1 MTISKNSV
9 HRYAFALAVVA
20 LSFLLKV
27 ILPPL
32 IGREI
37 SFLLFSAATIV
48 STWYGGIGPGLLA
61 SFSSMLTQGD
71 LLFRPI
77 DAHPVSGW
85 FFLEAFL
92 VTVLSAAWKSAR
104 RQAETAREENRQ
116 FHMKMEQ
123 SALEQAGTLETT
135 HKDLE
140 NKMADRIRREE
151 ELKTALSFMN
161 AALESTTDGL
171 LVVDRAGKIRTFNR
185 KFIEMWQIPPSIVD
199 SRDDD
204 QALNY
209 VLDQLKEPEQFIAK
223 VRELYTQPEAESYDI
238 LEFKDGKIFERYSK
252 PQQIGEASVGRVW
265 SFRDITE
272 RRQNE
277 KALQE
282 QAIRD
287 SLTGLYN
294 RRYFDQRT
302 EDEIARAH
310 RERYPLAILMCDL
323 DFFKV
328 LNDTLGHQVGD
339 RMLKTVAISILDSTR
354 GIDLIFRW
362 GGDEIVVVLS
372 KVTREGV
379 LTAANRIREGI
390 VKIGQEA
397 DIPLDVSIG
406 ISLYPEHGRTIDE
419 LISMADRSL
428 YIAKKGGDKVHIG
441 DKEYDLDD
449 NAVTI
454 VFQPV
459 VEIASRRIIGY
470 EALSRDPQGKSS
482 INELFKKYQA
492 IGQLS
497 ELKRICFQLQLK
509 AAQQL
514 RLQRVFINV
523 DFNLLDQVG
532 LIPKPPDIEIILEIS
547 ESEALHHIDQR
558 LQIARRWKKQG
569 FKFAM
574 DDFGAGFVS
583 LPFISQLVPDY
594 IKIDRSAI
602 LQAVESKAFRQ
613 FLKEL
618 VGALQNHE
626 TSGIIAEGIETEEEL
641 GIAREMGIQYAQG
654 FLLGKPQA
662 ILPSP
667 PPESVR

>member
-1 MTISKNSV
+1 MT
-9 HRYAFALAVVA
+9 AW
-20 LSFLLKV
+20 
-27 ILPPL
+27 
-32 IGREI
+32 IGRDVSI
-37 SFLLFSAATIV
+37 LLLSAATMI

-61 SFSSMLTQGD
+61 SFASML
-71 LLFRPI
+71 LHSHPILRPA
-77 DAHPVSGW
+77 DFLPESEW

-92 VTVLSAAWKSAR
+92 ITFLSAAWGSAR
-104 RQAETAREENRQ
+104 REAEMAIEKNRPLRREI
-116 FHMKMEQ
+116 EQ
-123 SALEQAGTLETT
+123 TALEKIEALESTI
-135 HKDLE
+135 KNLE
-140 NKMADRIRREE
+140 STIADRHRREE
-151 ELKTALSFMN
+151 ELKTALSLMN

-171 LVVDRAGKIRTFNR
+171 LVVDQAGKIRTFNR
-185 KFIEMWQIPPSIVD
+185 KFVEMWRIPPAIVA
-199 SRDDD
+199 SQDDN
-204 QALNY
+204 QAIHY
-209 VLDQLKEPEQFIAK
+209 VLEQLKEPEQFVAK
-223 VRELYTQPEAESYDI
+223 IRELYAQPNAESYDI

-272 RRQNE
+272 RRRSE

-294 RRYFDQRT
+294 RRYFDQRA
-302 EDEIARAH
+302 EDEIARAA
-310 RERYPLAILMCDL
+310 RERYPLAFLMCDL

-339 RMLKTVAISILDSTR
+339 RMLKAVALSILDSTR

-390 VKIGQEA
+390 VKIGQES
-397 DIPLDVSIG
+397 DIPLDISVG
-406 ISLYPEHGRTIDE
+406 IALYPEHGRTIDE

-428 YIAKKGGDKVHIG
+428 YIAKKGGDKIHIG

-449 NAVTI
+449 NAVTV

-459 VEIASRRIIGY
+459 IEISSRRIIGY
-470 EALSRDPQGKSS
+470 EALSRDPHGKLN
-482 INELFKKYQA
+482 IGDLFRKYQA

-509 AAQQL
+509 AAQHL

-523 DFNLLDQVG
+523 DFSLLDQVE
-532 LIPKPPDIEIILEIS
+532 PVTKPTEIDVILEIS
-547 ESEALHHIDQR
+547 ESEALHNIEHR
-558 LQIARRWKKQG
+558 LQIARKWKDRG

-583 LPFISQLVPDY
+583 LPFISRLVPDY

-602 LQAVESKAFRQ
+602 LQAVESEVFRQ

-618 VGALQNHE
+618 VGALRNHE
-626 TSGIIAEGIETEEEL
+626 PSGIIAEGIETEEEL
-641 GIAREMGIQYAQG
+641 DIVRKMEIHYAQG
-654 FLLGKPQA
+654 FLLGKPQT
-662 ILPSP
+662 ILPSA
-667 PPESVR
+667 PPEVVR

>member
-1 MTISKNSV
+1 MTTCKNSV
-9 HRYAFALAVVA
+9 YRYGFALAVVA
-20 LSFLLKV
+20 VSFPLKTTL
-27 ILPPL
+27 IPL
-32 IGREI
+32 IGREV
-37 SFLLFSAATIV
+37 SFLLFSAATIA
-48 STWYGGIGPGLLA
+48 STWYGGVGPGLFA
-61 SFSSMLTQGD
+61 SFSSMLLHGGLPPPSDPLPT
-71 LLFRPI
+71 
-77 DAHPVSGW
+77 SEW
-85 FFLEAFL
+85 FFFKAFL
-92 VTVLSAAWKSAR
+92 ITSLSVAWGSAR
-104 RQAETAREENRQ
+104 HRAEATKEENRQ
-116 FHMKMEQ
+116 LLRKMEQ
-123 SALEQAGTLETT
+123 SISEHAGTVETT
-135 HKDLE
+135 GKDLE
-140 NKMADRIRREE
+140 NKMPDRIQKEE
-151 ELKTALSFMN
+151 ELKTALSLVN

-171 LVVDRAGKIRTFNR
+171 LVVDQTGKIRTFNR
-185 KFIEMWQIPPSIVD
+185 KFVDMWQIPPEIIASQDDNQSI
-199 SRDDD
+199 
-204 QALNY
+204 NY
-209 VLDQLKEPEQFIAK
+209 VLGQLKEPEQFIAK
-223 VRELYTQPEAESYDI
+223 IRELYAQPEAESYDI

-252 PQQIGEASVGRVW
+252 PQQIEKASGRVW

-272 RRQNE
+272 RRRNE

-294 RRYFDQRT
+294 RRYFDQRA
-302 EDEIARAH
+302 EDEIARAN
-310 RERYPLAILMCDL
+310 REKYPVAILMCDL

-339 RMLKTVAISILDSTR
+339 RMLKAVALSILDSTR

-372 KVTREGV
+372 KATRDGV

-390 VKIGQEA
+390 LKIGHEA

-406 ISLYPEHGRTIDE
+406 ISLYPEHGRTVDE

-428 YIAKKGGDKVHIG
+428 YIAKKGGDKIHIG
-441 DKEYDLDD
+441 DKEYDLDE
-449 NAVTI
+449 NAVTT

-459 VEIASRRIIGY
+459 IEISSHRIIGY
-470 EALSRDPQGKSS
+470 EALSRDPQGKLS
-482 INELFKKYQA
+482 IAELFKKYQA

-509 AAQQL
+509 AAQRL

-532 LIPKPPDIEIILEIS
+532 LISKPPGVEVILEIS
-547 ESEALHHIDQR
+547 ESEALHNIDQR
-558 LQIARRWKKQG
+558 LQIARSWKEQG

-602 LQAVESKAFRQ
+602 LQAVESKVFRQ

-618 VGALQNHE
+618 VGALRNHE
-626 TSGIIAEGIETEEEL
+626 PSGIIAEGIETEEEL
-641 GIAREMGIQYAQG
+641 SIVREMEIHFAQG
-654 FLLGKPQA
+654 FLFGKPQA
-662 ILPSP
+662 ILSP
-667 PPESVR
+667 PPPEAVR

>member
-1 MTISKNSV
+1 MK
-9 HRYAFALAVVA
+9 
-20 LSFLLKV
+20 
-27 ILPPL
+27 
-32 IGREI
+32 
-37 SFLLFSAATIV
+37 
-48 STWYGGIGPGLLA
+48 
-61 SFSSMLTQGD
+61 
-71 LLFRPI
+71 
-77 DAHPVSGW
+77 
-85 FFLEAFL
+85 
-92 VTVLSAAWKSAR
+92 
-104 RQAETAREENRQ
+104 REE
-116 FHMKMEQ
+116 
-123 SALEQAGTLETT
+123 ALE
-135 HKDLE
+135 
-140 NKMADRIRREE
+140 
-151 ELKTALSFMN
+151 TALSFMN

-171 LVVDRAGKIRTFNR
+171 LVVDQKGKIRTFNR
-185 KFIEMWQIPPSIVD
+185 KFVKMWQIPPAIVASQDDNQSI
-199 SRDDD
+199 
-204 QALNY
+204 NY
-209 VLDQLKEPEQFIAK
+209 VLEQLKEPAQFVSKI
-223 VRELYTQPEAESYDI
+223 RELYSQPNAESYDI

-252 PQQIGEASVGRVW
+252 PQKIGETSVGRVW
-265 SFRDITE
+265 SFRDITAL
-272 RRQNE
+272 RQNE

-294 RRYFDQRT
+294 RRYFDQRA
-302 EDEIARAH
+302 EDEITRAN
-310 RERYPLAILMCDL
+310 REKYPVAILMCDL

-339 RMLKTVAISILDSTR
+339 RMLKAVAISILDSTR

-406 ISLYPEHGRTIDE
+406 ISLYPEHGRTVDE

-428 YIAKKGGDKVHIG
+428 YIAKKGGDKIHIG
-441 DKEYDLDD
+441 DKEYDLDE

-459 VEIASRRIIGY
+459 IEISSHRIMGY
-470 EALSRDPQGKSS
+470 EALSRDPQERLS
-482 INELFKKYQA
+482 IGELFKKYQA

-509 AAQQL
+509 AAQRL
-514 RLQRVFINV
+514 KLQRVFINV

-532 LIPKPPDIEIILEIS
+532 LISKPPDVEVILEIS
-547 ESEALHHIDQR
+547 ESEALHNIDQR
-558 LQIARRWKKQG
+558 LQIARSWKEQG

-583 LPFISQLVPDY
+583 LPFISQLVPEY

-618 VGALQNHE
+618 VGALRNYE
-626 TSGIIAEGIETEEEL
+626 TSSIIAEGIETEEEL
-641 GIAREMGIQYAQG
+641 GIAREMEIHFAQG

-662 ILPSP
+662 IPAGH
-667 PPESVR
+667 PPEVP

>member
-1 MTISKNSV
+1 MAISKSYV
-9 HRYAFALAVVA
+9 YHYGFALAVVA
-20 LSFLLKV
+20 LIFPMRG
-27 ILPPL
+27 ILFPL
-32 IGREI
+32 IGQET
-37 SFLLFSAATIV
+37 SFLLFSAATVISV
-48 STWYGGIGPGLLA
+48 WHGGIGPGLLA
-61 SFSSMLTQGD
+61 SFLSMLLHG
-71 LLFRPI
+71 LLP
-77 DAHPVSGW
+77 PTNSLPGTGW

-92 VTVLSAAWKSAR
+92 VTFLSVAWGSAR
-104 RQAETAREENRQ
+104 HRAEVAREENRPLGGKRGQ
-116 FHMKMEQ
+116 SASEKME
-123 SALEQAGTLETT
+123 SLETAN
-135 HKDLE
+135 KNLE
-140 NKMADRIRREE
+140 NEMADRRQREE

-171 LVVDRAGKIRTFNR
+171 LVVDRTGRIRTFNR
-185 KFIEMWQIPPSIVD
+185 KFVEMWQIPPSIVD

-209 VLDQLKEPEQFIAK
+209 VLEQLKEPEQFIAK
-223 VRELYTQPEAESYDI
+223 VRELYTQPEAESYDL
-238 LEFKDGKIFERYSK
+238 LEFRDGKIFERYSK
-252 PQQIGEASVGRVW
+252 PQQIGETNVGRVW

-272 RRQNE
+272 RRKNE

-302 EDEIARAH
+302 EEEIARAE
-310 RERYPLAILMCDL
+310 RERFSLAILMCDL

-339 RMLKTVAISILDSTR
+339 RMLKAAAMSILDSTR

-397 DIPLDVSIG
+397 DIPLDISIG

-428 YIAKKGGDKVHIG
+428 YIAKKGGDKIHIG
-441 DKEYDLDD
+441 DKEYDLDE

-459 VEIASRRIIGY
+459 IEISSHRIIGY
-470 EALSRDPQGKSS
+470 EALSRDPQGKLN
-482 INELFKKYQA
+482 IIELFKKYQA

-497 ELKRICFQLQLK
+497 ELKRVCFQSQLK

-523 DFNLLDQVG
+523 DFNLLDQAG
-532 LIPKPPDIEIILEIS
+532 LIPPPPDIEVILEIS
-547 ESEALHHIDQR
+547 ESEALHNIDQHLR
-558 LQIARRWKKQG
+558 IAQKWKEQG

-602 LQAVESKAFRQ
+602 LQAVESKVFRQ

-618 VGALQNHE
+618 VGALRNHE

-641 GIAREMGIQYAQG
+641 AIVREMEIHFAQG
-654 FLLGKPQA
+654 FLLGKPEA
-662 ILPSP
+662 IISSP
-667 PPESVR
+667 PPEFVR

>member
-1 MTISKNSV
+1 MTISKNPV
-9 HRYAFALAVVA
+9 YRYSFTLVVVA
-20 LSFLLKV
+20 LSFPLKI
-27 ILPPL
+27 ILAPL
-32 IGREI
+32 IGREV
-37 SFLLFSAATIV
+37 SFFLFSAVTIL
-48 STWYGGIGPGLLA
+48 SSWHGGIGPGLVA
-61 SFSSMLTQGD
+61 SSLSMLIHGKRIPPT
-71 LLFRPI
+71 
-77 DAHPVSGW
+77 DALPASEW
-85 FFLEAFL
+85 FFLQAFL
-92 VTVLSAAWKSAR
+92 ITFLSVAWGLAR
-104 RQAETAREENRQ
+104 HRTEAVREENRQ
-116 FHMKMEQ
+116 LSKK
-123 SALEQAGTLETT
+123 LEQTAETT
-135 HKDLE
+135 YKDLE

-151 ELKTALSFMN
+151 ELTTALSLMN

-171 LVVDRAGKIRTFNR
+171 LVVDQEGKIRTFNR
-185 KFIEMWQIPPSIVD
+185 KFVEMWQIPPSVVA
-199 SRDDD
+199 SRDDH
-204 QALNY
+204 QAVNY
-209 VLDQLKEPEQFIAK
+209 VLDQLKEPEQFVSKI
-223 VRELYTQPEAESYDI
+223 RELYAQPDAESYDI

-252 PQQIGEASVGRVW
+252 PQKIGETSVGRVW

-272 RRQNE
+272 HRKNE

-294 RRYFDQRT
+294 RRHFDQRA
-302 EDEIARAH
+302 EDEIARAT

-339 RMLKTVAISILDSTR
+339 RMLKAVATSILDSTR

-372 KVTREGV
+372 KTTREGV

-390 VKIGQEA
+390 LKIGQEA

-428 YIAKKGGDKVHIG
+428 YIAKKGGDKIHIG
-441 DKEYDLDD
+441 DKEYDLDE
-449 NAVTI
+449 NAVTL

-459 VEIASRRIIGY
+459 IEISSRRIIGY
-470 EALSRDPQGKSS
+470 EALSRDPQEKAS
-482 INELFKKYQA
+482 ITELFKKYQA

-497 ELKRICFQLQLK
+497 ELKRICFQKQLK

-514 RLQRVFINV
+514 QLPRVFINV

-532 LIPKPPDIEIILEIS
+532 PIPKPPDIDIVLEIS
-547 ESEALHHIDQR
+547 ESEALHNIDQGI
-558 LQIARRWKKQG
+558 QIARRWKEQG

-602 LQAVESKAFRQ
+602 LQAVESKVFRQ

-618 VGALQNHE
+618 VGALRNHE

-641 GIAREMGIQYAQG
+641 GIALEMEIHFAQG

-662 ILPSP
+662 TIPSP
-667 PPESVR
+667 PPEFVR